1 MFQLTVSYATH
12 EELLAAVLALGGE
25 PVAATPLGATL
36 DRIEANIGLAPT
48 KGKPGRKSAA
58 EKKEATAA
66 ATTAGFAEVKAPAT
80 PAATVPGKTV
90 ADLKAAIGVASK
102 GDIVKITEFVASLGV
117 EKISDL
123 AAAQI
128 QEIFDQDKI
137 NAFFNKVVDID
148 PMS

>member
-1 MFQLTVSYATH
+1 MFQLTVSYSTH
-12 EELLAAVLALGGE
+12 EELLAAVMALGGE
-25 PVAATPLGATL
+25 TAAPTPLGATL
-36 DRIEANIGLAPT
+36 DRVEANLGVTA

-80 PAATVPGKTV
+80 PAKTV
-90 ADLKAAIGVASK
+90 ADLKAAIGAASK
-102 GDIVKITEFVASLGV
+102 GDITKITEFVASLGV

-123 AAAQI
+123 AAVQI
-128 QEIFDQDKI
+128 QEIFNEGQI
-137 NAFFNKVVDID
+137 EAFFNKPAEID